1 MEISVIS
8 EEWKD
13 IQGFEGFY
21 QVSNLGH
28 IRSVDRFVKSHHGKR
43 IAKGKMLSPSK
54 SKQTGYSQIH
64 LYKFGSV
71 YRYNVHSLVAKAFIP
86 QNGKPYVNHKDG
98 QKENNS
104 ADNLEWVTNAEN
116 HYHAVRIGANKN
128 YGANNYK
135 ARTVLQLDKDGNVVK
150 KWECI
155 KDAER
160 VLGIH
165 APNIL
170 KCCNGKRK
178 TTGGFIWKYEEDVI
192 HEHE

>member
-1 MEISVIS
+1 MDNIIC

-28 IRSVDRFVKSHHGKR
+28 IRSVDRFVKKHNGKR
-43 IAKGKMLSPSK
+43 LIKGKILSPSK
-54 SKQTGYSQIH
+54 SKRTGYYQIH
-64 LYKFGSV
+64 LYKLGCV

-98 QKENNS
+98 QKENNM
-104 ADNLEWVTNAEN
+104 ADNLEWVTCTEN

-128 YGANNYK
+128 YGTNNYR
-135 ARTVLQLDKDGNVVK
+135 ARRVIQLSKDGKVIK
-150 KWECI
+150 LWECI

-160 VLGIH
+160 SLGIH
-165 APNIL
+165 EANIV
-170 KCCNGKRK
+170 KCCTGKRK
-178 TTGGFIWKYEEDVI
+178 TTGGFMWKYEEVI
-192 HEHE
+192 VP